1 MTVNFYSDEP
11 DDFFERSGNSSFAND
26 FVDDGSFA
34 DDFFDDGF
42 FADEDDEADDEDL
55 TVDFAFDSEN
65 QRLACIY
72 TGGLWRLGLPELY
85 LRPPSPGSGHAMTDA
100 RQAVF
105 LATGLIHLGY
115 RLLAAEGFDV
125 PPYHGE
131 LDGRQV
137 QFWLGEQE
145 APSEELARH
154 LDPDVDTVIQ
164 VHCSLWHAPL
174 LGDG

>member
-1 MTVNFYSDEP
+1 MAVNYYPDES
-11 DDFFERSGNSSFAND
+11 DDFFEQSDDHS
-26 FVDDGSFA
+26 FVDDFFEDGFLT
-34 DDFFDDGF
+34 DDFLR
-42 FADEDDEADDEDL
+42 DEDDETEDDEDDL
-55 TVDFAFDSEN
+55 TVDFAFDIEN

-85 LRPPSPGSGHAMTDA
+85 LRPPGPGTGHAMTDA
-100 RQAVF
+100 RRAVF

-115 RLLAAEGFDV
+115 RLLAAEEFDV